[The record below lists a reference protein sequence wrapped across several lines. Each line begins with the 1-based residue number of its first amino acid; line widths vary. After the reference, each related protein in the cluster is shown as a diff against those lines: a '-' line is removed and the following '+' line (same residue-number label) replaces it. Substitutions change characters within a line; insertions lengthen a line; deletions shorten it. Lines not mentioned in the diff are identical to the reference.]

1 MTTALPLNFAF
12 DEHFVAF
19 IIFLVCYAAVYLVGR
34 LTKGSKKKTSKS
46 VRELYRASFV
56 EGLLLEKGNMQP
68 LQQLLQNNIAI
79 SSATLTGVIIM
90 SGLLFDQI
98 VSFETGIDV
107 VRSLAMLILL
117 GHALISLLA
126 QIRTMM
132 YIPVVFG
139 ADSKVIKQNQGI
151 PKHEY
156 LTNLFSSSY
165 MLFSNAMRD
174 IFYLFALFI
183 WSVSPYV
190 FMILV
195 FIITFII
202 IREETEKKARI
213 TVF

>member
-1 MTTALPLNFAF
+1 MATTLPLNFAF

-19 IIFLVCYAAVYLVGR
+19 VIFIICYGLVYIIGR
-34 LTKGSKKKTSKS
+34 TNIVKRGKTSKNI
-46 VRELYRASFV
+46 RELYRSSFV

-79 SSATLTGVIIM
+79 TNATLTGVIIM

-98 VSFETGIDV
+98 VSFESGIDLA
-107 VRSLAMLILL
+107 RSVAMLILL
-117 GHALISLLA
+117 GHALLSLLA

-139 ADSKVIKQNQGI
+139 TDSKLIKEHQGI
-151 PKHEY
+151 AKHEY
-156 LTNLFSSSY
+156 LTRLFSSSY

-174 IFYLFALFI
+174 IFYLFALFL
-183 WSVSPYV
+183 WTVSAYM
-190 FMILV
+190 FMLLV
-195 FIITFII
+195 FVITFII
-202 IREETEKKARI
+202 IREETEKRARI